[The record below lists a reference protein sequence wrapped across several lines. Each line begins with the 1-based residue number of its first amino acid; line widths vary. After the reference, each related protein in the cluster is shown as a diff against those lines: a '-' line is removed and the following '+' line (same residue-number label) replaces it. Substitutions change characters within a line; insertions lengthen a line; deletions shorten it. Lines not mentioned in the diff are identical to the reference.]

1 MIDAVKNYLFNRIL
15 VFKCTETFLGYFSIS
30 VRQLQSNFF
39 LLLAAHSNPIF
50 RSQKLAAVNT
60 SWKKLLVSVLFSIGT
75 MHPTAVPLINTLCSR
90 LVMQTRLHK
99 LQEQNSLSTATSQ
112 DKATENRN
120 LWNLLTVMVLY
131 NCSKVIQDTD
141 ISRNV
146 HLAYFICIKV
156 IITKMKKKIQKENRK
171 KKKSRIS

>member
-1 MIDAVKNYLFNRIL
+1 MYRNLSWIF
-15 VFKCTETFLGYFSIS
+15 FHFSKTIT
-30 VRQLQSNFF
+30 NFF

-156 IITKMKKKIQKENRK
+156 IITKTKKKNTQRKREEK
-171 KKKSRIS
+171 KKEENLIIMKFIRTNTTIIQT